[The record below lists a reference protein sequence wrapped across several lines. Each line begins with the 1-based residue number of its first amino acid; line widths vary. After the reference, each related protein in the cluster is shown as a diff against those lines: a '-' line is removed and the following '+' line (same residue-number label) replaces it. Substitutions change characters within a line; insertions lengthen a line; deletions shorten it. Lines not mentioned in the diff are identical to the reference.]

1 MIMTKTTRLLR
12 RTIMLTKSTVKL
24 VDEGDMVLRC
34 ESKKKM
40 EISLMRKTK
49 SDRKKSESEMKN
61 NEVTEVMREREG

>member
-1 MIMTKTTRLLR
+1 
-12 RTIMLTKSTVKL
+12 MLTKSTVNF
-24 VDEGDMVLRC
+24 VDEGDMVLRW